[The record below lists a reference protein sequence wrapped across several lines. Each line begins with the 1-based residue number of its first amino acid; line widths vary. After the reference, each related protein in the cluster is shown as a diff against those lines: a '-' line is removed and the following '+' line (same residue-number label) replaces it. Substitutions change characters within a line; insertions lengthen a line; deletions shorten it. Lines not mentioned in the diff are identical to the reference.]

1 MKQNFLA
8 KWYQNLMIE
17 NWGVTA
23 HFFICY
29 FWAFAWTGLSIN
41 WSVDLRYAFGSLIT
55 FATFFVMF
63 VYEKNQYYDKKTKGK
78 FKTYA
83 LKDGIQDVI
92 ANILGLIVGITSGMG
107 VFYI

>member
-1 MKQNFLA
+1 MKQNFLS
-8 KWYQNLMIE
+8 KWYQELMRD

-41 WSVDLRYAFGSLIT
+41 WSVDLRYAFGFLIGSS
-55 FATFFVMF
+55 TFFVMI

-78 FKTYA
+78 FKDYA

-92 ANILGLIVGITSGMG
+92 ANILGLFVGITSGMG
-107 VFYI
+107 LFYV